1 MKRAPG
7 DSLTEETG
15 CTCGCGGEGKKR
27 IIFPCAGASNVGQ
40 LTNIVALE
48 LEDEGYGTFACTLNL
63 ATGSAEMKEQCREA
77 DEIVVLD
84 GCPNRCAATVAAAQ
98 GIEPDQGVVVSE
110 LGIEIS
116 HDFEISDEEIEIVLG
131 AVWEGQGR
139 GKKRTPHDHA
149 GDCTCGCG
157 RK

>member
-1 MKRAPG
+1 MAV
-7 DSLTEETG
+7 ETG
-15 CTCGCGGEGKKR
+15 CTCGCGGEGEGEGKKR

-40 LTNIVALE
+40 LTNIAALE
-48 LEDEGYGTFACTLNL
+48 LEDEGYGTFACTVRL
-63 ATGSAEMKEQCREA
+63 AAGAAEIKEQCREA

-84 GCPNRCAATVAAAQ
+84 GCSNRCAATVAAAQ
-98 GIEPDQGVVVSE
+98 GIEPDQAVVVSE
-110 LGIEIS
+110 LGIETS
-116 HDFEISDEEIEIVLG
+116 HNFEISDEEIEIVLG

-139 GKKRTPHDHA
+139 GEKRAPHDHA